1 MVMKQRLFASVVVCL
16 GLVGMAGCDKPS
28 EASCKKA
35 VANIR
40 ELFGTAR
47 MSVDVVADSAWIR
60 ACRATAK
67 HSSVKCATDARS
79 LEQLKGCGLLKGKQ
93 LEELEQV
100 ERELKALSR
109 RCRR

>member
-1 MVMKQRLFASVVVCL
+1 MKQRLFASVVVCL

-47 MSVDVVADSAWIR
+47 MSVDVVADSFRGAEQQR
-60 ACRATAK
+60 AP
-67 HSSVKCATDARS
+67 
-79 LEQLKGCGLLKGKQ
+79 LLG
-93 LEELEQV
+93 ELEL
-100 ERELKALSR
+100 RLHLR
-109 RCRR
+109 